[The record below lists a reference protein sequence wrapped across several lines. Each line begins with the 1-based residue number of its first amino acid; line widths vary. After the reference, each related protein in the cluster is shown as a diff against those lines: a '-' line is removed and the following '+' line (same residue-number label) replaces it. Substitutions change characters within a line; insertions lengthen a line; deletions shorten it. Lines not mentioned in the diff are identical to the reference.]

1 MFAYIKGTLIQS
13 SPSSVVMEANGIGYK
28 LFIPASAFSH
38 LPQAGSL
45 FTLHTSFIVRE
56 LSQTLYGFFNIQ
68 ERDFFE
74 ALLGVT
80 GIGPKIALALIGHMP
95 VHELQQAISS
105 EDKD

>member
-68 ERDFFE
+68 ERDFSRYARVKFHDGR
-74 ALLGVT
+74 LPS
-80 GIGPKIALALIGHMP
+80 IP
-95 VHELQQAISS
+95 ISS
-105 EDKD
+105 TI